1 MNENPG
7 VITAADLSRL
17 LPALLLPLVLASC
30 TKPAALP
37 PPTRAVVAYEVKSSA
52 VGGGAS
58 YAGEI
63 RPRVESALAF
73 RIGGKLVER
82 RVDVGASVKVGQVL
96 ARLDP
101 SDPDLAAQA
110 ARSQQAAAQA
120 DAELARAEAARFR
133 SLRAQNF
140 VSQSALDAKLAV
152 LKAAESRLA
161 AAQAQA
167 DVAGHQTQ
175 YSELVADAAGTVA
188 GVLAEVGQVVAAG
201 QPVLRVARPSEKEVA
216 IAVAENRVGELN
228 AARHIG
234 VTLWADAE
242 RKYRGRLREISPQAD
257 PVTRT
262 YAARIALVDA
272 DDNVRL
278 GMTATVTLATTA
290 PNALLVPASSMV
302 QLDGRPAVWVLGDG
316 GVIAKRPVVIA
327 AWREDGAL
335 VRSGLRAG
343 EKIVAAGGQKLMPGE
358 KVRVLES
365 RLQASAP

>member
-1 MNENPG
+1 MKANPNAIKVAG
-7 VITAADLSRL
+7 L
-17 LPALLLPLVLASC
+17 LPALLLPLALASC
-30 TKPAALP
+30 TKPASP
-37 PPTRAVVAYEVKSSA
+37 PPPVRAVLAHEVKSSA

-58 YAGEI
+58 YPGEI
-63 RPRVESALAF
+63 RPRIESALGF
-73 RIGGKLVER
+73 RISGKLVDR
-82 RVDVGASVKVGQVL
+82 RVDVGASVKAGQVL

-110 ARSQQAAAQA
+110 ARSQQAAALA
-120 DAELARAEAARFR
+120 DAELARAEAARYK

-140 VSQSALDAKLAV
+140 VSQSALDARLAV

-167 DVAGHQTQ
+167 DVASHQTQ
-175 YSELVADAAGTVA
+175 YTELVADTAGTVS

-216 IAVAENRVGELN
+216 IAVAENRVAELS
-228 AARHIG
+228 AARGIS

-262 YAARIALVDA
+262 YAARIALIDA
-272 DDNVRL
+272 DENVRL
-278 GMTATVTLATTA
+278 GMTATVTLAATA
-290 PNALLVPASSMV
+290 PNALLVPASSIV
-302 QLDGRPAVWVLGDG
+302 QVDGQPAVWVLGDAG
-316 GVIAKRPVVIA
+316 AITKRPIVVA

-343 EKIVAAGGQKLMPGE
+343 ERIVAAGGQKLMPGE
-358 KVRVLES
+358 KVRILET
-365 RLQASAP
+365 RP